1 MQPTSKFSLTLAT
14 GALLVLSGCATPLPQ
29 PMPGDRDSCGA
40 SRVQHFLRKPLTNDA
55 ERAIRN
61 QSGARDIRVLKPNS
75 PMTMDYRQDRLN
87 INITHKNRIV
97 RMSCG

>member
-1 MQPTSKFSLTLAT
+1 MLKTAPIALAFGSATL
-14 GALLVLSGCATPLPQ
+14 LFLSGCATPLPQ
-29 PMPGDRDSCGA
+29 PMPDRDSCGA
-40 SRVQHFLRKPLTNDA
+40 YRVQHFLRKPLTPGT

-61 QSGARDIRVLKPNS
+61 QSGAGDIRVLKPNS

-87 INITHKNRIV
+87 INISHKNRIV